1 MLVLLVAACHK
12 SPPASPEPAPE
23 VPAAVEQAP
32 APAPEP
38 EPEPEP
44 EPVVPGPVLNC
55 LTGAD
60 CPSGVCEGVGCDE
73 DHPGVCAE
81 DMRACTRDLRPYCGC
96 DGETFLAGG
105 NCPMRRYR
113 NKGPCPEP
121 E

>member
-1 MLVLLVAACHK
+1 MLFLLFAACHK
-12 SPPASPEPAPE
+12 SPPAPSEPA
-23 VPAAVEQAP
+23 VPTVSAP
-32 APAPEP
+32 D
-38 EPEPEP
+38 PEPEP
-44 EPVVPGPVLNC
+44 EPVVPAEPPAPVEPGPVLHC

-60 CPSGVCEGVGCDE
+60 CPSGVCEGIGCDD

-96 DGETFLAGG
+96 DGQTFLAGG
-105 NCPMRRYR
+105 NCPMQRYR